1 MMEGGNIHEESS
13 ESEKNQT
20 ETDRA
25 DVRRQNHLLQLNNSD
40 SETAEYMFI
49 YSAVFISRKMIP
61 SFVIY
66 NRSNSITRRTQG

>member
-1 MMEGGNIHEESS
+1 MKNSNKSMTEGGNIHEESS

-49 YSAVFISRKMIP
+49 YSAVFIFPKNDHLIRYI
-61 SFVIY
+61 
-66 NRSNSITRRTQG
+66 